1 MSGPRHEPVDRIGAP
16 PQRHPRLP
24 RRALAPLTT
33 LALLAAA
40 PVLHAQD
47 PAPKSA
53 VHWSLLK
60 PTRLAS
66 NGGATFTPQP
76 DGSIVVSGK
85 SAEKEVYRL
94 EFDTDLA
101 TMTGL
106 RLEALADPALPQ
118 GGPGRAAN
126 GNFVLNEM
134 KVESWTKLQVRS
146 KPVPLQ
152 NASADFIEA
161 GRWPAQVCDAIED
174 AGGNGWAVFGAVGK
188 DHELVVETVDDVKLE
203 GAGRLE
209 VELVFNW
216 GAQHTLGR
224 FRLSATGDAR
234 PFSVAGAGVDSWPK
248 MQERINLAIDRGV
261 AWLVEHQELDGSW
274 NHELTSY
281 RCGATA
287 LSTYTLLKSGVPP
300 KHPAVVRAVEFL
312 KCQPTKETYSIGCE
326 LLALGALDDPANE
339 PWIQSLAETLLS
351 FHRGGLFNY
360 PWANCDLSNTQYG
373 VLGMRAAA
381 QHGFKVPPD
390 FWEKTAQAVLSLSTD
405 EGSGAYA
412 PLGFHYNATTKPT
425 GSMTAA
431 GAVVLAI
438 CDEQLNGKGKSGSL
452 QTFARRG
459 AEWIGAN
466 WQVAKNPRE
475 AVDRWNI
482 YYLYGVE
489 RVGSLLKTELMGRHK
504 WYREGA
510 TALVE
515 MQGAKGEWTT
525 SYREPVPNT
534 CFALL
539 FLNKATA
546 VASGTHST
554 RSKIWGDED
563 PKAALSLRAS
573 GDTPLSLWIARIG
586 DQALVD
592 REWPNEEGRG
602 PRARRVEYVATG
614 FKDRPGEVVL
624 ATVERDGAQPCGR
637 ERFAAQYSFPLP
649 GNYTIFARMTV
660 VAPPDREG
668 NPPRIV
674 AGSEPHDVTLA
685 SPPVEVKIEEALDPE
700 LLQYARDPARNL
712 LSGQRLTISASSVIN
727 GDWQAAFACDNLQA
741 RGWACDNKDTAPS
754 LKIELEK
761 PVRATTIL
769 VTPAKIGEKY
779 DSRITKLS
787 ITLNGKGPPLDV
799 DVPQTPER
807 CKVRVRLAQ
816 PQVVRRL
823 DVKVTGV
830 ALCANAEKAVG
841 LAEVELQ
848 ADKPGEKESP

>member
-1 MSGPRHEPVDRIGAP
+1 MALAALVVFLAAP
-16 PQRHPRLP
+16 PL
-24 RRALAPLTT
+24 RAQ
-33 LALLAAA
+33 AAA
-40 PVLHAQD
+40 PKA
-47 PAPKSA
+47 AIR
-53 VHWSLLK
+53 WSVLK
-60 PTRLAS
+60 PSKLSS

-76 DGSIVVSGK
+76 DGSIVVGGK
-85 SAEKEVYRL
+85 SAEKDVYRL
-94 EFDTDLA
+94 EFETDLA
-101 TMTGL
+101 TITGF
-106 RLEALADPALPQ
+106 RLEALSDPALPQ
-118 GGPGRAAN
+118 GGPGRASN

-134 KVESWTKLQVRS
+134 KIGAASKLQPRF
-146 KPVPLQ
+146 KPVALQ

-161 GRWPAQVCDAIED
+161 GRWPGQVCDAIED
-174 AGGNGWAVFGAVGK
+174 AGGNGWAVYGAVGK
-188 DHELVVETVDDVKLE
+188 DHELVVETVDDVRVD
-203 GAGRLE
+203 GAGR
-209 VELVFNW
+209 VELELIFNW

-224 FRLSATGDAR
+224 LRLSATGDAR
-234 PFSVAGAGVDSWPK
+234 PFSVAGAGDDGWPR
-248 MQERINLAIDRGV
+248 MQERINVAIDRGV
-261 AWLVEHQELDGSW
+261 AWLLDHQELDGSW
-274 NHELTSY
+274 NHEQAAY

-287 LSTYTLLKSGVPP
+287 LTTYTLLKSGLSA
-300 KHPAVVRAVEFL
+300 KHPAVVRSLEFL
-312 KCQPTKETYSIGCE
+312 KNQPCKETYSLGCE
-326 LLALGALDDPANE
+326 LMALGALDDPAVE
-339 PWIQSLAETLLS
+339 PWMKELAETLIA
-351 FHRGGLFNY
+351 FDRGGLFNY
-360 PWANCDLSNTQYG
+360 PWGNCDLSNTQYG

-381 QHGFKVPPD
+381 LHGVKVPPE
-390 FWEKTAQAVLSLSTD
+390 FWEKSAQAVLALSTD

-412 PLGFHYNATTKPT
+412 PLGFHYNATAKPT

-431 GAVVLAI
+431 GSVVLAI
-438 CDEQLNGKGKSGSL
+438 CDEQLSGKGKSGSL
-452 QTFARRG
+452 QNMARRG

-525 SYREPVPNT
+525 SYKEPVPNT

-546 VASGTHST
+546 VASGTHAP
-554 RSKIWGDED
+554 RGKIWGEED
-563 PKAALSLRAS
+563 PKSALSLRAS
-573 GDTPLSLWIARIG
+573 GDTPLSLWVARIG
-586 DQALVD
+586 ERALAES
-592 REWPNEEGRG
+592 EWPQEEGRG

-614 FKDRPGEVVL
+614 FKDRQDEVVI
-624 ATVERDGAQPCGR
+624 ATVEKDGAQPCGK

-649 GNYTIFARMTV
+649 GTYKVFARMTV
-660 VAPPDREG
+660 VAPPDVEG
-668 NPPRIV
+668 SPPHVV
-674 AGSEPHDVTLA
+674 AGSEPHDVVLT

-700 LLQYARDPARNL
+700 LLQYARDPKSNL
-712 LSGQRLTISASSVIN
+712 LAGQKVTATASSVLN

-741 RGWACDNKDTAPS
+741 RGWACDNKDTAPA

-769 VTPAKIGEKY
+769 LTPAKIGEKY

-787 ITLNGKGPPLDV
+787 ITLNGKGPPIDV
-799 DVPQTPER
+799 DVPKTAER
-807 CKVRVRLAQ
+807 KKLRVRLPQAQ
-816 PQVVRRL
+816 ILRRI

-830 ALCANAEKAVG
+830 DFCTNAERAVG

-848 ADKPGEKESP
+848 ADRPGEKERP

>member
-1 MSGPRHEPVDRIGAP
+1 M
-16 PQRHPRLP
+16 
-24 RRALAPLTT
+24 
-33 LALLAAA
+33 
-40 PVLHAQD
+40 AQD
-47 PAPKSA
+47 PGAKPA
-53 VHWSLLK
+53 VHWSVLK
-60 PTRLAS
+60 PAKLAS

-85 SAEKEVYRL
+85 SADKDVYRL

-101 TMTGL
+101 TVTGF
-106 RLEALADPALPQ
+106 RLEALADPALPH

-126 GNFVLNEM
+126 GNFVLSEM
-134 KVESWTKLQVRS
+134 KIGASNKLQPRFR
-146 KPVPLQ
+146 PVPLQ
-152 NASADFIEA
+152 NASTDFIET

-174 AGGNGWAVFGAVGK
+174 AGGNGWAVYGAVGK
-188 DHELVVETVDDVKLE
+188 DHEVVVETVDDVKLD
-203 GAGRLE
+203 GTGHVA

-224 FRLSATGDAR
+224 LRISATGDAR
-234 PFSVAGAGVDSWPK
+234 PFSVAGAGADSWPK

-261 AWLVEHQELDGSW
+261 AWLLDHQELDGSW
-274 NHELTSY
+274 NHEQATY

-287 LSTYTLLKSGVPP
+287 LTIYTLLKSGLPP
-300 KHPAVVRAVEFL
+300 KHPAVVRALEFL
-312 KCQPTKETYSIGCE
+312 KCQPAKETYSIGCE
-326 LLALGALDDPANE
+326 LMALGACDDPSFE

-360 PWANCDLSNTQYG
+360 PWGNVDLSNTQYG

-381 QHGFKVPPD
+381 MHGFKVPPE
-390 FWEKTAQAVLSLSTD
+390 FWEKTSQAVLALSSD

-412 PLGFHYNATTKPT
+412 PLGFHYNATAKPT

-438 CDEQLNGKGKSGSL
+438 CDEQLSGKGKAGSL
-452 QTFARRG
+452 QTLARRG

-466 WQVAKNPRE
+466 WQVAKNPRDPT
-475 AVDRWNI
+475 DRWNI

-489 RVGSLLKTELMGRHK
+489 RVGSLLKTELMGHHK

-515 MQGAKGEWTT
+515 MQGQKGDWTT
-525 SYREPVPNT
+525 GYREPVPNT

-546 VASGTHST
+546 VASGTHTT
-554 RSKIWGDED
+554 RTKIWGDED

-586 DQALVD
+586 DAALAE
-592 REWPNEEGRG
+592 REWPKEEGRG

-614 FKDRPGEVVL
+614 FKDQPGEVVI
-624 ATVERDGAQPCGR
+624 ATVERDGSQPCGK
-637 ERFAAQYSFPLP
+637 ERFAAQYSFPMP
-649 GNYTIFARMTV
+649 GTYKVFARMTV
-660 VAPPDREG
+660 VAPPDVEG

-674 AGSEPHDVTLA
+674 AGSEPHDETLA

-712 LSGQRLTISASSVIN
+712 LAGQKLVVTASSVIN
-727 GDWQAAFACDNLQA
+727 NDWQAAFACDNLQA
-741 RGWACDNKDTAPS
+741 RGWACDNKDAAPA
-754 LKIELEK
+754 IQIALEK

-769 VTPAKIGEKY
+769 LTPAKIGEKY

-787 ITLNGKGPPLDV
+787 ITLNAKGPPIDV
-799 DVPQTPER
+799 DVPESPER
-807 CKVRVRLAQ
+807 RKIRVRLPA

-823 DVKVTGV
+823 DVKITGI

-841 LAEVELQ
+841 LAEIELQ
-848 ADKPGEKESP
+848 AEKPGEKESP